1 MKFSLV
7 ALLLIPVVFAQP
19 AAHDRILTDE
29 MQGIDA
35 SVKKLSS
42 LAEKGK
48 FDEIEKEV
56 KIIEKWWGNV
66 RAELKL
72 RGESSAASEFES
84 AFAAVKEASRT
95 KDKDNAVRAARQLG
109 TAFGNIKKV
118 MQSAEVDASRLLA
131 ALGFFVFA
139 WILLTISALKISE
152 KLKVKG

>member
-1 MKFSLV
+1 MKFSLA

-95 KDKDNAVRAARQLG
+95 KDKAARQLG